1 MQISEVFESIQGEGP
16 WIGYPATFVR
26 LYGCNLNCSFCD
38 SQYSRNGSYSEWSVE
53 AVARAV
59 FNRNQSYVIFTGGEP
74 CMQWRDLEKA
84 VKRIRDIA
92 PDKKIAIETNGT
104 FDFDNTIFDIVVV
117 SPKSMSVLDLWTHR
131 PNVYIKFLAVDE
143 NDIEGI
149 RRRMNTNVFANIP
162 YIMPIGITAEQ
173 IIATGKEIAD
183 LIVASGMDAVLSPR
197 LHILMGAK

>member
-1 MQISEVFESIQGEGP
+1 
-16 WIGYPATFVR
+16 
-26 LYGCNLNCSFCD
+26 
-38 SQYSRNGSYSEWSVE
+38 
-53 AVARAV
+53 
-59 FNRNQSYVIFTGGEP
+59 
-74 CMQWRDLEKA
+74 MQWCDLEKA

-197 LHILMGAK
+197 LHILMGVK